1 MAHPAP
7 SIGHYQ
13 FGIFTVDGR
22 AFELRKQGIR
32 IKLQEKPLQILVM
45 LLERPGETV
54 TREELRARLWPD
66 GTFVDFDHGI
76 SSAVN
81 KLRAALNDSARTPR
95 YIETVG
101 RAGYRFI
108 YPVAPHLTPYNV
120 LPREQRPVLVPKQ
133 PPAPPRRRWLA
144 ITLIAAFV
152 FALAASSVILFRQT
166 AEQPIRSIAVL
177 PMNNLSSDP
186 EQEYFSE
193 GFTDELITRLASLQG
208 LRVISHTSVMQYKD
222 STKPLPQIAR
232 ELGVDAVVEGS
243 VLHAGDRVRITTQ
256 LIRAADDRHL
266 WAQSYDRDERDILA
280 LQNEVARE
288 VADNIKLTLAAS
300 DREKLAT
307 SPRLDH
313 EAHELYLRGLYR
325 FEKRGAE
332 DLQAAI
338 DYFQQAIDRQPDYA
352 AAYAGLANS
361 YALLG
366 GYTGKPQGEFVAKA
380 RVAAVKALELDPQL
394 ARAHIALA
402 VLAQNYDWD
411 WQTAE
416 SEYRKA
422 IQLDPNDATAHHWY
436 SEFLGYQGRFGE
448 AFGEIA
454 RAEQLDPLSLIIQ
467 TDHGA
472 LLFYARRYPE
482 AEQRLRGVMAR
493 DPDYPRARGLL
504 IGVLVEDG
512 KPDEALAEL
521 HAFAARR
528 PPTAGDWQLAY
539 AAHAYI
545 RKGDR
550 QKADALI
557 QELEQVSRTQHLD
570 SAPMICATA
579 DAGHKNL
586 AFEWL
591 EQAYHEHS
599 NALSSLKVNPTYDPL
614 RGDPR
619 FQYLLKRVGLAQ

>member
-13 FGIFTVDGR
+13 FGVFTVDGR
-22 AFELRKQGIR
+22 AFELRKQGVR
-32 IKLQEKPLQILVM
+32 IKLQERPLQILLM
-45 LLERPGETV
+45 LLERPGETI
-54 TREELRARLWPD
+54 TREELRARLWPA

-120 LPREQRPVLVPKQ
+120 LPPEHRPVLVHKPL
-133 PPAPPRRRWLA
+133 PAPPRRRWLA
-144 ITLIAAFV
+144 TTLIAAFV
-152 FALAASSVILFRQT
+152 LALAAGSAMLFRQT
-166 AEQPIRSIAVL
+166 AERPIRSIAVL
-177 PMNNLSSDP
+177 PLKNLSSDP

-208 LRVISHTSVMQYKD
+208 LRVISRTSVMQYKD

-232 ELGVDAVVEGS
+232 ELGVDAVVEGT

-280 LQNEVARE
+280 LQNDVARE
-288 VADNIKLTLAAS
+288 VADNIQLTLAAA
-300 DREKLAT
+300 DRQKLAT
-307 SPRLDH
+307 AHPIDH

-325 FEKRGAE
+325 FEKRSPE

-366 GYTGKPQGEFVAKA
+366 GYTGKPQGEFVARA
-380 RVAAVKALELDPQL
+380 RLAAVKALEVDPQL
-394 ARAHIALA
+394 ARAHVALA

-436 SEFLGYQGRFGE
+436 SEFLGYQGRFSE
-448 AFGEIA
+448 AFGEVA

-472 LLFYARRYPE
+472 LLFYARSYPE
-482 AEQRLRGVMAR
+482 AEQRLRSVVAR
-493 DPDYPRARGLL
+493 DPDYPRVRGLL
-504 IGVLVEDG
+504 IGVLLEDG
-512 KPDEALAEL
+512 RPDEALAEL
-521 HAFAARR
+521 NALAAHR
-528 PPTAGDWQLAY
+528 PSTARDWQLAY
-539 AAHAYI
+539 AARAYV

-557 QELEQVSRTQHLD
+557 QQLERVSRAQHLD

-579 DAGHKNL
+579 DPVHKDL
-586 AFEWL
+586 AFQWL
-591 EQAYHEHS
+591 EQAYREHS
-599 NALSSLKVNPTYDPL
+599 NALSSLKVNPSYDAL
-614 RGDPR
+614 RSDR
-619 FQYLLKRVGLAQ
+619 RYADLLHRVGLDK